1 MKLII
6 IILTLVLSNNLLSQ
20 GIEDTKSLYL
30 LNWYNSNIE
39 FLDSM
44 KMKIP
49 RQDTSFNKKLFLVQ
63 KRLTATSYRRINGKS
78 NRELIIDKIIRETII
93 DLNNCVIIEE
103 YTSFKRLKYK
113 TTIIFNDGSKLEL
126 TIENEEV
133 VLIFINDVQINYNNC
148 IKEINLMNSTVV
160 CEKDRIE
167 NYQVI
172 FTIVNNG
179 NFNSKI
185 LIYPCSSDGLQT
197 KFW

>member
-1 MKLII
+1 
-6 IILTLVLSNNLLSQ
+6 
-20 GIEDTKSLYL
+20 
-30 LNWYNSNIE
+30 
-39 FLDSM
+39 
-44 KMKIP
+44 MKIP